1 MRRSDGRRAATGRA
15 LPRTVAEAIIG
26 LLTTLFPGRAC
37 RSLPRV
43 SLVPGSGKRSGT
55 GQQRPDRVRSSPGG
69 SVQIV
74 HVLTVVPTLPVVML
88 DDMLTSLEK
97 ALVEMGATRIWIDP
111 ERPALAIMAELPD
124 VLEPAPD
131 GLFRV

>member
-1 MRRSDGRRAATGRA
+1 
-15 LPRTVAEAIIG
+15 
-26 LLTTLFPGRAC
+26 
-37 RSLPRV
+37 
-43 SLVPGSGKRSGT
+43 
-55 GQQRPDRVRSSPGG
+55 VRSSPGG